1 MGKDKKKKK
10 KKYDGTAD
18 EFMREY
24 NESLEL
30 LKAKHKQLNGL
41 IQEARL
47 YVEELRKIKEKLD
60 PNNIE
65 PFENID

>member
-10 KKYDGTAD
+10 KKYDDTAD

-30 LKAKHKQLNGL
+30 LKAKQEQLNGL
-41 IQEARL
+41 IREASLLVDEIKNVRDAL
-47 YVEELRKIKEKLD
+47 KINMESTLD
-60 PNNIE
+60 E
-65 PFENID
+65 